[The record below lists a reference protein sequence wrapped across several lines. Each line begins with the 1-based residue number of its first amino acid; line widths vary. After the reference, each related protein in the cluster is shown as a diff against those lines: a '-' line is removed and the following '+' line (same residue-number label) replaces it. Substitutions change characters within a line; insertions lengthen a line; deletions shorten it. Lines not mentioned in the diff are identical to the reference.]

1 VSFVE
6 LDPDGM
12 TVTIRNLQLKSE
24 EVHKFLSEFDEK
36 ERATVVAKMI
46 RVGAAGISRMLI
58 AEGMDYVNNEFQTM
72 ITKIDEMF
80 NPDNTTSH
88 LGKLVKVMDE
98 YFSKGGT
105 VEALFNPNVDDTPI
119 GQLRKR
125 LCDEMSDIRDK
136 LVGKEKAAEIKEITT
151 LKGKDFEKAC
161 NEIFS
166 NIVQAHVGD
175 ELYWTSEEVG
185 EITGSKKGDFVI
197 KLGEGIGSRIVFETK
212 DWKSLTLPQI
222 LDKELEEAL
231 KNRTADYAIFVSKYR
246 EALPDKVGWFNEYRD
261 KMLICALGSSKMDTF
276 FPSILNIAYQW
287 GRIKLLSKK
296 AKEKEIDITTIRKI
310 TENLDQQISKLSQI
324 KVQCTNLEKASKKIR
339 ELLDDIENGIN
350 EELSKL
356 RKALEE

>member
-12 TVTIRNLQLKSE
+12 TVTIRKLQLKSE

-36 ERATVVAKMI
+36 ERVDVVAKMI
-46 RVGAAGISRMLI
+46 RVGAAGISRMVI
-58 AEGMDYVNNEFQTM
+58 AEGMDYVNKEFQTM
-72 ITKIDEMF
+72 MTKMNEMF
-80 NPDNTTSH
+80 NPDDATSH
-88 LGKLVKVMDE
+88 LGKLVKVMDD

-105 VEALFNPNVDDTPI
+105 VEMLFNPDADDTPI

-125 LCDEMSDIRDK
+125 LCDELNDIRDK
-136 LVGKEKAAEIKEITT
+136 MVGKEKEAEIKEITT

-161 NEIFS
+161 NEILS

-175 ELYWTSEEVG
+175 ELYWTSEETG

-197 KLGEGIGSRIVFETK
+197 TLGEGIGSRIVLETK
-212 DWKSLTLPQI
+212 DWRSITLPKI
-222 LDKELEEAL
+222 LDEELEEAL

-261 KMLICALGSSKMDTF
+261 KMLICALGSSE
-276 FPSILNIAYQW
+276 ILNIAYQW
-287 GRIKLLSKK
+287 GRMKLLSKK

-310 TENLDQQISKLSQI
+310 TENLDQQINKLSQI
-324 KVQCTNLEKASKKIR
+324 KVQCTNLEKASEKIR
-339 ELLDDIENGIN
+339 ELLNDIENGIN
-350 EELSKL
+350 AELGNL